1 MVTVADKEIDGL
13 EELKQSIA
21 ELKNL
26 LGNVFVATN
35 GCNNTNE
42 LSINLIETYSAILKL
57 EKALKNLL

>member
-26 LGNVFVATN
+26 LNNVFVAAN

-42 LSINLIETYSAILKL
+42 LSINLIETYGAILKL
-57 EKALKNLL
+57 EEALKNL

>member
-1 MVTVADKEIDGL
+1 MVTVADREIDGL

-26 LGNVFVATN
+26 LGNVFVAAN

-42 LSINLIETYSAILKL
+42 LSINLIETSGAILKL
-57 EKALKNLL
+57 EKALKNL

>member
-26 LGNVFVATN
+26 LGNVFVAAN

-57 EKALKNLL
+57 EKALKNL